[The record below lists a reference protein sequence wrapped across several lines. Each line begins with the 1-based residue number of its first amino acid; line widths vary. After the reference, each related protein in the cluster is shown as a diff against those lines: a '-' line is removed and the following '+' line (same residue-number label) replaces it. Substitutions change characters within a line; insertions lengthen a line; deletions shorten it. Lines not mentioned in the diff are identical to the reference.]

1 MEYSKEDLVYQ
12 QTRRK
17 QILYSLTVLSMTAL
31 VSLIFGIGS
40 VVALHFIT
48 KQLGNKTVQNDEK
61 NNLYKGLTK

>member
-48 KQLGNKTVQNDEK
+48 K
-61 NNLYKGLTK
+61 